1 MTIWEKAVL
10 NMQRGVQRI
19 SMVASTFSE
28 RMKAEVAIVRLRI
41 RIEEIQA
48 QIDGLH
54 RTIGLTI
61 VDLIKS
67 NEMPKSTED
76 LLKHENIAVSLIE
89 LAERKKEL
97 EDLNVE
103 MKNEQDAFKPVTKLP
118 EDTTL

>member
-10 NMQRGVQRI
+10 NMQKGVQRI
-19 SMVASTFSE
+19 SVVASTFSE
-28 RMKAEVAIVRLRI
+28 RVKAEVAIVRLRI

-76 LLKHENIAVSLIE
+76 LLKQENIAVSLIE

-97 EDLNVE
+97 EDLEIE
-103 MKNEQDAFKPVTKLP
+103 MKTEQDAFTPVTKLP